1 MICLTG
7 DVHDMSLKTKD
18 QIYLSG
24 TEVDSANR
32 YLQIAEE
39 HDVNITLFITGRCV
53 DEEPSKIREISKNDN
68 TELGGHTYNCF
79 RPEILYKFSNKFLG
93 LRNGPAF
100 MQKRD
105 IRKTISVFKTSLGL
119 KPLSWRDHGYRH
131 DRNTVRMLKKTG
143 IRFFSDEVTPDC
155 TRPFEIDDMCHVPIN
170 VLPDHDYIY
179 HGSRMPGTFNENN
192 LLSRPFRSKGMSVD
206 DWFRVVKEQVKKIT
220 SSGGLA
226 TILAHPA
233 CMEISD
239 NFKTFEHLCGFL
251 SEYETIK
258 MKDISCVQ

>member
-18 QIYLSG
+18 QSYLSG
-24 TEVDSANR
+24 TEVDSAHR

-39 HDVNITLFITGRCV
+39 HNVNITLFITGRCV
-53 DEEPSKIREISKNDN
+53 DEEPSKIREISRSDY

-79 RPEILYKFSNKFLG
+79 RPAVLYKFSTKFLN

-100 MQKRD
+100 IQERD
-105 IRKTISVFKTSLGL
+105 IRKTISIFETQLGHR
-119 KPLSWRDHGYRH
+119 PLSWRDHGYRH
-131 DRNTVRMLKKTG
+131 DRNTAGLLKKTG
-143 IRFFSDEVTPDC
+143 IRYFSDDVSPEHNTPYNLDNL
-155 TRPFEIDDMCHVPIN
+155 CHVPIN
-170 VLPDHDYIY
+170 VLPDHDYVY

-192 LLSRPFRSKGMSVD
+192 LLSRPFRSKGMSID
-206 DWFRVVKEQVKKIT
+206 EWLRVVMKQVKMIT
-220 SSGGLA
+220 SSGGQA

-239 NFKTFEHLCGFL
+239 NFRTFNQLCAFL
-251 SEYETIK
+251 SEYESIR
-258 MKDISCVQ
+258 MKDSSCV